1 MTSEDSEK
9 IRELYE
15 IYEQPM
21 FRIAYAV
28 LHDSALAEDAV
39 SDAFIRI
46 IGKLDRLKAPDSPKT
61 KQYIVKTIKSTSIN
75 IYRKNRRL
83 FERELPIDEE
93 TMQMPDSQQN
103 VENTVIDYVSSDPV
117 REMIADLNETDRKII
132 QMRCSKEM
140 SWKEVAASLSLTE
153 VNARKRFE
161 RTKKRL
167 ISLKGEFTDEK

>member
-75 IYRKNRRL
+75 IYRKTAACLSANCLLMRK
-83 FERELPIDEE
+83 PCKC
-93 TMQMPDSQQN
+93 Q
-103 VENTVIDYVSSDPV
+103 TVSKMSRV
-117 REMIADLNETDRKII
+117 R
-132 QMRCSKEM
+132 
-140 SWKEVAASLSLTE
+140 SLTMS
-153 VNARKRFE
+153 AA
-161 RTKKRL
+161 
-167 ISLKGEFTDEK
+167 IPSEK

>member
-21 FRIAYAV
+21 FRIAYAI

-61 KQYIVKTIKSTSIN
+61 KQYIVKTIKSTLSAN
-75 IYRKNRRL
+75 CLLMRK
-83 FERELPIDEE
+83 PCKC
-93 TMQMPDSQQN
+93 Q
-103 VENTVIDYVSSDPV
+103 TVSKMSRV
-117 REMIADLNETDRKII
+117 R
-132 QMRCSKEM
+132 
-140 SWKEVAASLSLTE
+140 SLTMS
-153 VNARKRFE
+153 AA
-161 RTKKRL
+161 
-167 ISLKGEFTDEK
+167 IPSEK

>member
-75 IYRKNRRL
+75 IYRKNRRWNCQEMCSRRIPKILDRQESGGVMRDL
-83 FERELPIDEE
+83 F
-93 TMQMPDSQQN
+93 
-103 VENTVIDYVSSDPV
+103 
-117 REMIADLNETDRKII
+117 
-132 QMRCSKEM
+132 
-140 SWKEVAASLSLTE
+140 
-153 VNARKRFE
+153 
-161 RTKKRL
+161 
-167 ISLKGEFTDEK
+167 

>member
-39 SDAFIRI
+39 SDACIRI

-103 VENTVIDYVSSDPV
+103 VESTVIDYVSSDPV